1 VRPPRRVGPTLL
13 TGSSVVLDVVTQ
25 PSRLGYIRLTNPT
38 AASIAATVALVPR
51 GATLAPVH
59 HILSE
64 QVIPPHDV
72 FGWTGE
78 IPAGAGDALVG
89 SGSGLVLQATIQ
101 EEH

>member
-1 VRPPRRVGPTLL
+1 MRPPRRVGPSLL
-13 TGSSVVLDVVTQ
+13 TASAAVLDVVTQ

-38 AASIAATVALVPR
+38 AASVAVTVALVPR
-51 GATLAPVH
+51 GESLTSVH
-59 HILSE
+59 HILSQ

-78 IPAGAGDALVG
+78 IPAGAGDSLMAAG
-89 SGSGLVLQATIQ
+89 DGLVLQATIQ